1 MTAEKLRFLPLRLP
15 WMVWRGAM
23 PYEVG
28 RVCEERL
35 LTPYER
41 GLLDAL
47 KMIELEARRHGVY
60 TEEVRDVVETFRR
73 LILRG
78 RAPTLRRLALRLRKP
93 RRRRRPSIHRH
104 WIG

>member
-1 MTAEKLRFLPLRLP
+1 
-15 WMVWRGAM
+15 M
-23 PYEVG
+23 PYGVG
-28 RVCEERL
+28 RVCGGRL

-47 KMIELEARRHGVY
+47 RMIELEARRHGVY

-73 LILRG
+73 LVLRG
-78 RAPTLRRLALRLRKP
+78 RAPMLRRLALRLRKP